1 MLDLRPLTDT
11 IGTEVCGIDLTEP
24 IAAAAFDRIVRAWL
38 DTTLLLFRSQSM
50 TPAQQI
56 AFSRRFGE
64 LMVYTR
70 SENALKDYPEILVLS
85 NVKQDGKPIG
95 AAVSSRYWHS
105 DGHFLKC
112 PPSATFLY
120 GIEVPPRDGDTWFAN
135 TQAAYDALPASTRRR
150 IDGRKVIISRV
161 KSLPYNYPERPPATD
176 EQRAAWPDM
185 AQPLVRTHPITGRK
199 ALYMGG
205 NVPWNVEGMPE
216 AESDILIPELQAFA
230 IQPQFLYVHR
240 WRAGDALLWDNRSS
254 IHRATAYDQVNH
266 RRRMHRT
273 SIAGDEAY

>member
-1 MLDLRPLTDT
+1 MLVLRPLTDT
-11 IGTEVCGIDLTEP
+11 IGTEVSGIDLTEP
-24 IAAAAFDRIVRAWL
+24 ISSADFDRMVTAWL
-38 DTTLLLFRSQSM
+38 DTTVLLFRNQSM
-50 TPAQQI
+50 TPEQQI

-70 SENALKDYPEILVLS
+70 RENELKQYAEVLVLS
-85 NVKQDGKPIG
+85 NLTHNGKPIG
-95 AAVSSRYWHS
+95 AAVSSRYWHT

-112 PPSATFLY
+112 PPAASFLY
-120 GIEVPPRDGDTWFAN
+120 GIEVPPVNGDTWFAN
-135 TQAAYDALPASTRRR
+135 MQAAYDALPASTKRR
-150 IDGRKVIISRV
+150 IDGLKVIISRV
-161 KSLPYNYPERPPATD
+161 KSLPYNYPDRPPVTD

-185 AQPLVRTHPITGRK
+185 SQPLVRTHPITGRK

-230 IQPQFLYVHR
+230 TQSQFVYVHR

-254 IHRATAYDQVNH
+254 MHRATAYDQVNH
-266 RRRMHRT
+266 RRLMHRT